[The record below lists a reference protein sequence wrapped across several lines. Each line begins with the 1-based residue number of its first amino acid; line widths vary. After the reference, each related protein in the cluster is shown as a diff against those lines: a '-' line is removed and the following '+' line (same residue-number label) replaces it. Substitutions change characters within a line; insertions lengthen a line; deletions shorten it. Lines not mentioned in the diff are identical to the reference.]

1 MDRPMDRLPV
11 RPNSRGAEP
20 HPHRAWAWPACCSA
34 GAPGPAMQR
43 GGGSKLKG
51 VTRDAPVLHSHA
63 VNRDVTPASARDTPS
78 HLCAWLCG

>member
-1 MDRPMDRLPV
+1 MDRQMKRLPFQ
-11 RPNSRGAEP
+11 PNSRGAEP

-51 VTRDAPVLHSHA
+51 LMGHAPYPHADAAFCSIGKP
-63 VNRDVTPASARDTPS
+63 
-78 HLCAWLCG
+78 